1 LFVILSLCSIAT
13 NASVLN
19 FNGFGSTGTVSYS
32 QDAGPN
38 QGLLVGAN
46 IDIALISGSEGTAQ
60 DGLFYDCVECK
71 LNFVSGSFD
80 FVSSVIANPITGN
93 TYVFDAGGSF
103 EIIGNMDMDLGV
115 GIDLMFN
122 SATSLLLGTWTSQ
135 ITVNAVGNSM
145 SISNL
150 FGTDTK
156 NQTLLDFFGI
166 TESNFTFA
174 NANIQIGGTAPGGLN
189 PFNTDVLNSSI
200 ANTASPVPLPA
211 AVWMMGAGLIAL
223 VGVGRRSK

>member
-1 LFVILSLCSIAT
+1 M
-13 NASVLN
+13 
-19 FNGFGSTGTVSYS
+19 
-32 QDAGPN
+32 
-38 QGLLVGAN
+38 
-46 IDIALISGSEGTAQ
+46 
-60 DGLFYDCVECK
+60 
-71 LNFVSGSFD
+71 
-80 FVSSVIANPITGN
+80 SSVIANPITGN

-103 EIIGNMDMDLGV
+103 EIIGNMDMDLGL

-122 SATSLLLGTWTSQ
+122 SATSLLVGTWTSQ

-174 NANIQIGGTAPGGLN
+174 NANIQLGGTAPGGLN
-189 PFNTDVLNSSI
+189 PFNTNVLNSSI

-211 AVWMMGAGLIAL
+211 AVWMMGAGLITL